1 MHYLKFQQC
10 KKSLNRKWYWNQ
22 NVQILHKLNS
32 ARDQNWKFVITT
44 KVKENVRENTSNITN
59 TKESIFESFSMNEK
73 DISNAINGT
82 WLNENIG
89 NNGISYIGAN
99 FKKQDII
106 DDKCDNNI
114 RKHINKDVPYVS
126 NEVFGVSSQMIRK
139 DVIIYIKW

>member
-1 MHYLKFQQC
+1 
-10 KKSLNRKWYWNQ
+10 
-22 NVQILHKLNS
+22 
-32 ARDQNWKFVITT
+32 
-44 KVKENVRENTSNITN
+44 
-59 TKESIFESFSMNEK
+59 MNEK

-99 FKKQDII
+99 FKKQDTI

-126 NEVFGVSSQMIRK
+126 NEVFGVSSQ
-139 DVIIYIKW
+139 IISERM